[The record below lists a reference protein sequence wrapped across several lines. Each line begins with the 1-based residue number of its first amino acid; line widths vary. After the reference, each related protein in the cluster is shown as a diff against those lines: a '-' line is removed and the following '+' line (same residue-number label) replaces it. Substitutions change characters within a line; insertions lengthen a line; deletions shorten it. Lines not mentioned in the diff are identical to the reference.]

1 MARMVERLGLVL
13 YWLGCGLAVATLLFA
28 AYVVNFGKA
37 ESFVIVFMIIFAAL
51 CWGVGRACK
60 FVLTGR

>member
-1 MARMVERLGLVL
+1 MVERLGMVL
-13 YWLGCGLAVATLLFA
+13 YWIGCGLAVATLLFMA
-28 AYVVNFGKA
+28 FVTTYGKPEGFVV
-37 ESFVIVFMIIFAAL
+37 VLMVLFAGL

>member
-1 MARMVERLGLVL
+1 MVL
-13 YWLGCGLAVATLLFA
+13 YWIGCGLAVATLLFMA
-28 AYVVNFGKA
+28 FVTTYGKPEGFVV
-37 ESFVIVFMIIFAAL
+37 VLMVLFAGL